1 MNNNLTYTR
10 CGGYEIPNLTL
21 SETENKPLGKYGS
34 MRNSAPFHGT
44 AKGHTIPKSPIYPL
58 STSTS
63 LREFLSATELILR

>member
-21 SETENKPLGKYGS
+21 SETENKPLNNERG
-34 MRNSAPFHGT
+34 MRDSVPFHGT
-44 AKGHTIPKSPIYPL
+44 EKGHTNPESAICSL

-63 LREFLSATELILR
+63 SETFLSATELFLR